1 MLNYFLFFGLNYV
14 GSSVL
19 LILLLHLCSLCYFQ
33 HLCFMSLPLL
43 QVFAEG
49 LPQLLR
55 CVIVVCGVLLAPHW
69 GVIIFSTAQVREVV
83 NII

>member
-1 MLNYFLFFGLNYV
+1 MA
-14 GSSVL
+14 
-19 LILLLHLCSLCYFQ
+19 
-33 HLCFMSLPLL
+33 LPLL

-69 GVIIFSTAQVREVV
+69 GVLIFSTAQVRMVV
-83 NII
+83 ICFKLFFECQLLVPW